1 MHLNEVTIH
10 RYVARAGLCSDISP
24 DIFSLSS
31 SLLPP
36 ATSEELQDCVLDVIE
51 SLKRLDVHTNTP
63 IIGGLDLCHHLPGC
77 HATKVSLQ
85 CELLALLYSAT
96 QRSVYLPAESV
107 RIGFPKPTRFVI
119 VRSVVAK
126 IHT

>member
-24 DIFSLSS
+24 DMFSSS

-51 SLKRLDVHTNTP
+51 SLKRLDVHTNVSV
-63 IIGGLDLCHHLPGC
+63 IGGLALCHHLPAYR
-77 HATKVSLQ
+77 ATKVSLQ
-85 CELLALLYSAT
+85 CELSALLCSAT
-96 QRSVYLPAESV
+96 QRNVHLRAEWPEWS
-107 RIGFPKPTRFVI
+107 
-119 VRSVVAK
+119 K
-126 IHT
+126 IS